1 MITTLEVCDMLGM
14 TTASAKYAQ
23 VSALLPLITVQIN
36 DYCNGAFSHQVKEEL
51 ITFSAIGS
59 SGYKSLVSQPVIPG
73 SVYVTSTARD
83 TAYYGDCMNTQIAY
97 PRINIPSTYVED
109 YRMDYESG
117 RIYVPTTDSQI
128 GSTDSVLV
136 TYSYIDI
143 RGGGKIAAAK
153 LIEQTVS
160 RPAGVSAESVGS
172 LSRSYYTGDTL
183 DPSIKVLLAPYRR
196 MGWV

>member
-14 TTASAKYAQ
+14 TTASAKYSQ
-23 VSALLPLITVQIN
+23 VAALLPLITVQIN
-36 DYCNGAFSHQVKEEL
+36 DYCNGAFSHQVKEETV
-51 ITFSAIGS
+51 TFSAIGS
-59 SGYKSLVSQPVIPG
+59 SGYRTLTNQPVIPG
-73 SVYVTSTARD
+73 SVYVTSTARSV
-83 TAYYGDCMNTQIAY
+83 AYYGDCMNTQIAY

-128 GSTDSVLV
+128 STGNVLV

-143 RGGGKIAAAK
+143 TGGGKIAAAK
-153 LIEQTVS
+153 MIEQTVS

-172 LSRSYYTGDTL
+172 MSRSYYTGDTL
-183 DPSIKVLLAPYRR
+183 DPAIKVILAPYRR
-196 MGWV
+196 IGWV